1 MRKIRS
7 PIHLSRTHMS
17 KSVRAQFIGNRIVG
31 IQSSDL
37 ENMHHYPLAIHS
49 STFTLHPTMNIL
61 LAITGG
67 IAAYKTPDLVRRL
80 QDEGHTV
87 QCMISENGKKLVSVH
102 ALSAVSGKEVIN
114 SLWHSDGSM
123 PHIDA
128 PRACDVILVAPATAN
143 FLAQTALGLA
153 DDIIGTSILALDDH
167 KKLIVAPAMNTV
179 MWNKSIVQ
187 EHVATLR
194 QRGVIFIDPVAGEL
208 ACGEEGLGAM
218 ADAAV
223 ICKAIAENS

>member
-1 MRKIRS
+1 
-7 PIHLSRTHMS
+7 
-17 KSVRAQFIGNRIVG
+17 
-31 IQSSDL
+31 
-37 ENMHHYPLAIHS
+37 
-49 STFTLHPTMNIL
+49 MNIL

-80 QDEGHTV
+80 HDDGHSV

-102 ALSAVSGKEVIN
+102 ALNAVSNKPVID
-114 SLWHSDGSM
+114 SLWHNDGSM

-128 PRACDVILVAPATAN
+128 PRACDLMLVAPATAN

-153 DDIIGTSILALDDH
+153 NDIIGTTILALDDH
-167 KKLIVAPAMNTV
+167 KKIMVAPAMNTV
-179 MWNKSIVQ
+179 MWNKAIVQ
-187 EHVATLR
+187 EHVSTLR
-194 QRGVIFIDPVAGEL
+194 QRGLIFIDPVAGEL
-208 ACGEEGLGAM
+208 ACGEQGLGAM